1 MLPLMVT
8 YIQNNLSSE
17 GMTWGFPNRES
28 PDCGQWQHSPTMLLL
43 LVLQLAVQHVFCT
56 SSKRH
61 RVDLVQ
67 NYAPARTV
75 FHPAT
80 RYLEI

>member
-28 PDCGQWQHSPTMLLL
+28 PDCGQWQHSPTMLLRY
-43 LVLQLAVQHVFCT
+43 QLETTLNHEKPHKDRSLYFDENM
-56 SSKRH
+56 SKLTKRK
-61 RVDLVQ
+61 
-67 NYAPARTV
+67 
-75 FHPAT
+75 
-80 RYLEI
+80 